1 MLSKRE
7 QEVLRKHEQEVLRKR
22 NEAMFNS
29 PYDNPYVSSYDP
41 TYIKNLGLKPIDFKK
56 TSNAIDNLYSED
68 LKKLND
74 RLGEE
79 ALNDSNVKEYYEL
92 QKAFDDAMKSHNE
105 IMQEL
110 YGGKTELDPIAG
122 QTRFKRD
129 ELKRRLNDIVS
140 KCTGFDK
147 DKANA
152 LIKDYKDR
160 HDDLKGTL
168 ASQNVAIEKR
178 LYALRKE
185 IHDLKVYQGGIVVEY
200 NQMARCDAKVK
211 NELKIKYNTDFD
223 L

>member
-1 MLSKRE
+1 MSIAKVKEKLTSQSK
-7 QEVLRKHEQEVLRKR
+7 KGSHD
-22 NEAMFNS
+22 NPFGS
-29 PYDNPYVSSYDP
+29 YDNPYVGTYDP
-41 TYIKNLGLKPIDFKK
+41 TYIKNLGLKPINFKE
-56 TSNAIDNLYSED
+56 TANAIDNLYSED
-68 LKKLND
+68 LEKLND

-110 YGGKTELDPIAG
+110 YGGKTELAPIAG

-160 HDDLKGTL
+160 HDDLKETL
-168 ASQNVAIEKR
+168 ASQNATIEKR
-178 LYALRKE
+178 LYTLRKE
-185 IHDLKVYQGGIVVEY
+185 IYDLKVYQGELAAEY
-200 NQMARCDAKVK
+200 RHMAICDVKVK